1 MTIIDFIWKIAGVEW
16 ETLTSLGLGED
27 CQAIYAWLVFVC
39 LCASASPYFYQYFL
53 LAVHSPGKTTRWA
66 LAVDIT
72 QSKEPVPSVPKSD
85 PFITLHQGKGKKERE
100 KKQKNLACHQS
111 SILSPPGRKNA
122 LRYNKQTGLP
132 PGSPHGP
139 LPRRRSLPPS
149 PSLPPHRHPHSVQ
162 APQTDRVLFFWHAY
176 DALTHLI
183 IEGCFLYNCFFIS
196 TEIPAVTAQHLPG
209 PHFLDQPQ
217 RLYGAAYGTGPTSRL
232 WQEYGKA
239 DSRWLGAD
247 LGVVSLELLTV
258 LLGGPAAVYICYAL
272 YKSSSAA
279 SSSSSSSDAAV
290 QTAKY
295 RFKMWFVAIG
305 LAVAELYGGFMT
317 FAPEW
322 LSGSHAL
329 DTSDPMYLWLYL
341 VFFNV
346 LWVFLPIWVLKQGWV
361 EVKAQFVGAAL
372 AGGKRGAS
380 KKDL

>member
-1 MTIIDFIWKIAGVEW
+1 MPSVIIDKPA
-16 ETLTSLGLGED
+16 
-27 CQAIYAWLVFVC
+27 
-39 LCASASPYFYQYFL
+39 FL
-53 LAVHSPGKTTRWA
+53 LDLPTA
-66 LAVDIT
+66 LSLAAALSLLPLASLLTVTLIP
-72 QSKEPVPSVPKSD
+72 SKRPK
-85 PFITLHQGKGKKERE
+85 
-100 KKQKNLACHQS
+100 
-111 SILSPPGRKNA
+111 
-122 LRYNKQTGLP
+122 
-132 PGSPHGP
+132 
-139 LPRRRSLPPS
+139 
-149 PSLPPHRHPHSVQ
+149 
-162 APQTDRVLFFWHAY
+162 TDRVLFFWHAY

-272 YKSSSAA
+272 YKSSSAE
-279 SSSSSSSDAAV
+279 SSSSSSDAAV

-295 RFKMWFVAIG
+295 RSKMWFVAIG

-346 LWVFLPIWVLKQGWV
+346 LWVFLPIWVLRQGWV

-372 AGGKRGAS
+372 AGGKKGVS